1 MEYFKWV
8 NDLTITFMSRGYL
21 VEGQSVEDRVKE
33 ITDTFERNLVNMG
46 MEPALATNYAKKF
59 YGNMAMGYYSLAT
72 PVWTNYGSPRGYPVS
87 CFGSVADD
95 SMPSIAY
102 TSAETKMLMA
112 KGGGT
117 SGSYDLLRPRGA
129 AIQEGRNG
137 ESSGAV
143 HFMKDAES
151 LTEVVSQGSAR
162 RGFFTPYLNADH
174 PDVMEFLTIGDEGSA
189 ISTLTTGVVISDDFI
204 ERAKVKGSHEQKV
217 LIRIHKAR
225 SEKGHP
231 YIVFQDNANNA
242 RPDVYKRNNMP
253 ILASNMCVAPET
265 EILTS
270 EGCVPISKV
279 AGTKQSIWNGQEW
292 SKVDVV
298 KTGEN
303 QKLVKVVTSTGQELE
318 CTEYH
323 KWYLSDGSEVRTNEL
338 KVGDKLIKFDLPVI
352 SPTATK
358 SLSNPYTQG
367 FYSGD
372 GCLVGGVHRRI
383 YLYGEKKNLLNALAI
398 ADGLTVQEDQDR
410 IYFNSCA
417 TEDKTFVPKGNYSNY
432 SKLMWLAGLLDSDGT
447 VLNNNNSLQLQITSI
462 NKKFLQDVQL
472 MLQELGCKS
481 SLSLSKESG
490 IYDLPRNDGSG
501 TNYPCECKDLYRIN
515 ISTVSVGVLL
525 GLGLKLSRLDL
536 SKFKNP
542 NRESSRFI
550 TVEGV
555 IDTGRSDD
563 TYCFTEPK
571 RNMGMFN
578 GILTGQCAEIMLPSS
593 TEETFVCVLSSMNLV
608 EYDSW
613 KDTDAV
619 QVLTLFL
626 DTVAEEFINKLEA
639 DKLATPPQ
647 QWFLERVLR
656 FTKRHRALGLG
667 ALGWA
672 TALQKRML
680 PFESIEAARLNVEIF
695 KQIDQETKSMTHK
708 MASWFGEPE
717 LLIGTGRRNTTLT
730 AVAPTKSSSFI
741 LGQVSQGIE
750 PEFANA
756 YLKKVAKSTILMRN
770 PVLVDLLETKG
781 LNTPEIWDDIE
792 KHAGSVQHADYLTKE
807 EKDVFKTIHEIPVES
822 ILYQAAAR
830 QPYTEQGQS
839 LSFPL
844 PPTTTAKEHNRIM
857 LLARDLG
864 IKSLYYLYNM
874 NAAQMAAR
882 ELAGVSTD
890 CVACSS

>member
-1 MEYFKWV
+1 MEHFKWI
-8 NDLTITFMSRGYL
+8 NDLTRTFMSRGYL

-33 ITDTFERNLVNMG
+33 ITDTFERNLVKMG
-46 MEPALATNYAKKF
+46 MDTSLAASYAEKF
-59 YGNMAMGYYSLAT
+59 YGNMGMGFYSLAT

-117 SGSYDLLRPRGA
+117 SGSYDLLRPRGS

-143 HFMKDAES
+143 HFMRDAES

-174 PDVMEFLTIGDEGSA
+174 PDIMEFLAIGDEGNA
-189 ISTLTTGVVISDDFI
+189 ISTLTTGIVISDNFI
-204 ERAKVKGSHEQKV
+204 ERAKIKGSYEQKV

-225 SEKGHP
+225 SEKGYP
-231 YIVFQDNANNA
+231 YIIFQDNANNA
-242 RPDVYKRNNMP
+242 RPDVYKNNNMP
-253 ILASNMCVAPET
+253 ILASNM
-265 EILTS
+265 
-270 EGCVPISKV
+270 
-279 AGTKQSIWNGQEW
+279 
-292 SKVDVV
+292 
-298 KTGEN
+298 
-303 QKLVKVVTSTGQELE
+303 
-318 CTEYH
+318 
-323 KWYLSDGSEVRTNEL
+323 
-338 KVGDKLIKFDLPVI
+338 
-352 SPTATK
+352 
-358 SLSNPYTQG
+358 
-367 FYSGD
+367 
-372 GCLVGGVHRRI
+372 
-383 YLYGEKKNLLNALAI
+383 
-398 ADGLTVQEDQDR
+398 
-410 IYFNSCA
+410 
-417 TEDKTFVPKGNYSNY
+417 
-432 SKLMWLAGLLDSDGT
+432 
-447 VLNNNNSLQLQITSI
+447 
-462 NKKFLQDVQL
+462 
-472 MLQELGCKS
+472 
-481 SLSLSKESG
+481 
-490 IYDLPRNDGSG
+490 
-501 TNYPCECKDLYRIN
+501 
-515 ISTVSVGVLL
+515 
-525 GLGLKLSRLDL
+525 
-536 SKFKNP
+536 
-542 NRESSRFI
+542 
-550 TVEGV
+550 
-555 IDTGRSDD
+555 
-563 TYCFTEPK
+563 
-571 RNMGMFN
+571 
-578 GILTGQCAEIMLPSS
+578 CAEIMLPSS

-608 EYDSW
+608 EYDAW

-626 DTVAEEFINKLEA
+626 DTVAEEFITKLEA
-639 DKLATPPQ
+639 DKLTTPPQ

-680 PFESIEAARLNVEIF
+680 PFESREAARLNVEVF
-695 KQIDQETKSMTHK
+695 KHIDQETKSMSHK

-741 LGQVSQGIE
+741 LGQISQGIE

-756 YLKKVAKSTILMRN
+756 YLKKVAKSTVLMRN

-792 KHAGSVQHADYLTKE
+792 KHGGSVQHVDYLTKE

-830 QPYTEQGQS
+830 QPYIEQGQS

-864 IKSLYYLYNM
+864 LKSLYYLYNM